1 MRKLFVTTLL
11 AGAFSTALFAQTKEE
26 KEVLKVNEAYE
37 AAMAK
42 GDYDAQ
48 EKMLSPNYV
57 TYLPD
62 GSLEGRAQVAEYFKK
77 QKTSPTYKMISMA
90 SDDVKVK
97 VSGNLAVVTG
107 AWKATTKTTD
117 AEAQPHQDAGRYTA
131 IYEKQNGT
139 WLLLSDHVTE
149 KPHTPE
155 ELEPDLRKASDA
167 YDRAIRARDGAMFD
181 KLLADDFMY
190 TGNKGKTSNK
200 QEEIKNMSSADL
212 AITESKVS
220 DKKFRIYRNSA
231 VETGRYDVSGTY
243 KGTAFKE
250 SGRYTSTWIY
260 KDGKWRMVADHTS
273 ELPAPESTTA
283 ANK

>member
-1 MRKLFVTTLL
+1 MKKLFVTTFL
-11 AGAFSTALFAQTKEE
+11 AGACATALFAQTKEE

-48 EKMLSPNYV
+48 EKVLSPNYV

-62 GSLEGRAQVAEYFKK
+62 GSFEGRAQVAEYFKK
-77 QKTSPTYKMISMA
+77 QKTSPTYKMISMV
-90 SDDVKVK
+90 SDDVKAK

-131 IYEKQNGT
+131 IFEKQNGT

-155 ELEPDLRKASDA
+155 EMEPDLRKASDT
-167 YDRAIRARDGAMFD
+167 YDRAMLARDAAMFE

-190 TGNKGKTSNK
+190 TSNKGKTSNK
-200 QEEIKNMSSADL
+200 QEEINNMTTADL
-212 AITESKVS
+212 AISSAKAS
-220 DKKFRIYRNSA
+220 DKKFRIYRNAA
-231 VETGRYDVSGTY
+231 VETGRYDVTGTY
-243 KGTAFKE
+243 KGTPFTE
-250 SGRYTSTWIY
+250 SGRYTTTWIY
-260 KDGKWRMVADHTS
+260 KDGKWRIVADHTS
-273 ELPAPESTTA
+273 VLPAPTSTTA
-283 ANK
+283 AN